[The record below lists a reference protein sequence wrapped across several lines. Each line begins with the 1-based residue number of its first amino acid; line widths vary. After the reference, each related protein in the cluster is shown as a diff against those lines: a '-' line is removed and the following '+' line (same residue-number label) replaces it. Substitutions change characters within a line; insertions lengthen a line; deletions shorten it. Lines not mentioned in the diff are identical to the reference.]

1 MRCFC
6 SAIIALFFALAAPA
20 YAGPPFLT
28 GDPDI
33 AETGRVDFI
42 PGWTTEQRPGE
53 RLSALPIFELNY
65 GLAPNVEIGYASGW
79 ISVRPDNGPKRRG
92 YGNSLVAAKWRF
104 LEAEKNGVSMAVSPS
119 FEFRNPGSRSAKRG
133 LVADENTFGFD
144 VRADRDFGPVAVT
157 ASLGRLFPS
166 KSDGSWTYGLLGHKE
181 VTQTLGLGLEV
192 AGAVDSLGHNRM
204 LLNAG
209 IQVVTGANSQ
219 LLLGLGR
226 ELHNKVEPHLTLR
239 TYLGWQQKF

>member
-20 YAGPPFLT
+20 YASPPFLS

-104 LEAEKNGVSMAVSPS
+104 LEAEKNGVSMAV
-119 FEFRNPGSRSAKRG
+119 
-133 LVADENTFGFD
+133 
-144 VRADRDFGPVAVT
+144 
-157 ASLGRLFPS
+157 
-166 KSDGSWTYGLLGHKE
+166 
-181 VTQTLGLGLEV
+181 
-192 AGAVDSLGHNRM
+192 
-204 LLNAG
+204 
-209 IQVVTGANSQ
+209 
-219 LLLGLGR
+219 
-226 ELHNKVEPHLTLR
+226 
-239 TYLGWQQKF
+239 